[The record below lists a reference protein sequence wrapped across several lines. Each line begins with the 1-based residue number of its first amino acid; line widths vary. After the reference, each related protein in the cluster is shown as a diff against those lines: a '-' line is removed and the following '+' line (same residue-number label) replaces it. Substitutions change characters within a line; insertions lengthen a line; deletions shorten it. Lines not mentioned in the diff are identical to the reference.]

1 MEKKYVDYINEIDF
15 EFVQKFAKEYC
26 EIVFKSNKFEV
37 RRVSDRWVVTCKIG
51 LNNYALFHLLEFDF
65 LNISKSNKIFGQ
77 KMWREALIEKFGKQ
91 YYSEL
96 CTALREDLYI
106 KQKTE
111 QEKLNEQLESYKQA
125 LKNDERTK

>member
-1 MEKKYVDYINEIDF
+1 MCSLTI
-15 EFVQKFAKEYC
+15 
-26 EIVFKSNKFEV
+26 
-37 RRVSDRWVVTCKIG
+37 
-51 LNNYALFHLLEFDF
+51 LFH
-65 LNISKSNKIFGQ
+65 KIFGQ

-96 CTALREDLYI
+96 CMALREDLYI